1 MARPVATCGSAY
13 EKMTKHYVLTTYIF
27 THDPTS
33 MTSNFWRIFI
43 LHHYQELWTS
53 QTTLD
58 MDQRQEWE
66 ESLSNFFYHFE
77 TLLQSQFI
85 KCHCSHVVCD
95 FSFLGKDKKWNR
107 FKVLK
112 IQLRISFSFGGIE
125 IGRSRLQFCK
135 DIHFYRIENWKLKL
149 GWKGQW
155 TLFRWRTE

>member
-66 ESLSNFFYHFE
+66 ESLSKFFISWKNTTITVYQMSLFTCCLWFFMFAYLIFVTGATGGARE
-77 TLLQSQFI
+77 IFFAQCKFLQI
-85 KCHCSHVVCD
+85 
-95 FSFLGKDKKWNR
+95 W
-107 FKVLK
+107 K
-112 IQLRISFSFGGIE
+112 ISVFFTDLMQK
-125 IGRSRLQFCK
+125 IGV
-135 DIHFYRIENWKLKL
+135 FYRFNAKNWC
-149 GWKGQW
+149 
-155 TLFRWRTE
+155 FSV